1 MDTRKETLKGNTN
14 AERWTLEIATKF
26 MEEAVKL
33 SKQTEKTETGT
44 APKYDFI
51 GEVAYDLDED
61 KGVFDYIIQ
70 KFPELKPFKTKLKN
84 NCEVN
89 CFRNIKKE
97 NINVG
102 AGIMNLKSNH
112 GWTDRM
118 QQDNT
123 TKGEKINTQFIVSSQ
138 EQAEKLNDF
147 IEGVKKDANK

>member
-1 MDTRKETLKGNTN
+1 MEGNTN
-14 AERWTLEIATKF
+14 AEKWTIEVATKF
-26 MEEAVKL
+26 MADAVEL
-33 SKQTEKTETGT
+33 SKNNE
-44 APKYDFI
+44 YDFI

-61 KGVFDYIIQ
+61 KGVFDYIIE
-70 KFPELKPFKTKLKN
+70 KFPELKKYKTRLKN

-112 GWTDRM
+112 GWTDRV

-123 TKGEKINTQFIVSSQ
+123 TKGEKIQTQFIVGASEIAEEMKSFIDETKKEQ
-138 EQAEKLNDF
+138 E
-147 IEGVKKDANK
+147 